1 MVDFCIAFMCILVL
15 VGPTIALMRVLAG
28 FISENMSDWPF
39 LPWLFVKP
47 STGHI
52 KSKFGYASPDE
63 LRHAVRVTVV
73 ISGIIT
79 ALFLPGL
86 LFPVIIWVLAI
97 SFLVSFVDSN

>member
-1 MVDFCIAFMCILVL
+1 MVDFCIAFMCILIL
-15 VGPTIALMRVLAG
+15 VWPTIALMRLFAD

-47 STGHI
+47 SAGYI
-52 KSKFGYASPDE
+52 KGKFGYATPEE
-63 LRHAVRVTVV
+63 LRHAVRVTVI

-79 ALFLPGL
+79 ALFLHRL
-86 LFPVIIWVLAI
+86 LVPVILWVLAI